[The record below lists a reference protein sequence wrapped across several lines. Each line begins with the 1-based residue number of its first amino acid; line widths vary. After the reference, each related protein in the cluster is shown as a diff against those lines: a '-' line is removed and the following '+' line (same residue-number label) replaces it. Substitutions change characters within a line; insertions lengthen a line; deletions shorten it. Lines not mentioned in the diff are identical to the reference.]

1 MIAGASP
8 KLLIFP
14 TDMVVAEYLKIV
26 NSSEREQ
33 LKSDLVNLTSA
44 LHKHNIVVP
53 FSFQPYLNTYSSETL
68 DRDLSFLYSSGI
80 ISKKDGSIIYEIT
93 ENGKEIL
100 KNKEQYFEG
109 IPPEALSLFEH
120 TLDDLFVPKAS

>member
-1 MIAGASP
+1 MIAGAPS

-14 TDMVVAEYLKIV
+14 TDMVVAEYLKKV

-33 LKSDLVNLTSA
+33 LKFDLVNLTTA

-80 ISKKDGSIIYEIT
+80 ITKKEGSIIYEIT

-100 KNKEQYFEG
+100 KNKEQYFKG
-109 IPPEALSLFEH
+109 IPSEALNLFEH
-120 TLDDLFVPKAS
+120 TLDDLFVPKAN